1 MALSNLP
8 RPAGK
13 RGNGNPVK
21 RQIDRPTDGDGE
33 GAGKV
38 VLAEIPRLAPL
49 AGTMVVLE
57 GVWVNG
63 SAHRSRGQTRRE
75 GRRPPHVTER
85 LVLTAFDKLRPI
97 AFAIYTLSGQS
108 RLERDPSVSR
118 DGEFPRLAPARGEA
132 GRAVIAQ
139 FCVARSGA
147 PLLPVV
153 KAGDSGIISAAL
165 P

>member
-33 GAGKV
+33 RAGKV
-38 VLAEIPRLAPL
+38 VLVEIPRLAPL
-49 AGTMVVLE
+49 AGTIVVLE

-63 SAHRSRGQTRRE
+63 SAHRSRGQMRRE

-85 LVLTAFDKLRPI
+85 LVLTAFGELRP
-97 AFAIYTLSGQS
+97 
-108 RLERDPSVSR
+108 
-118 DGEFPRLAPARGEA
+118 
-132 GRAVIAQ
+132 
-139 FCVARSGA
+139 
-147 PLLPVV
+147 
-153 KAGDSGIISAAL
+153 
-165 P
+165 

>member
-21 RQIDRPTDGDGE
+21 RRIDRPTDGDGE

-57 GVWVNG
+57 GVW
-63 SAHRSRGQTRRE
+63 APTRGK
-75 GRRPPHVTER
+75 GRRFR
-85 LVLTAFDKLRPI
+85 YYLGSLALT
-97 AFAIYTLSGQS
+97 SWQ
-108 RLERDPSVSR
+108 
-118 DGEFPRLAPARGEA
+118 
-132 GRAVIAQ
+132 
-139 FCVARSGA
+139 VAA
-147 PLLPVV
+147 H
-153 KAGDSGIISAAL
+153 
-165 P
+165 